1 MRLHMHSLKSLIG
14 KITLTAVAMGGLLVF
29 AGAPAAQAQELGR
42 RPVVRYDTFRE
53 REAIAHH
60 GYFSPRA
67 EYWRHE
73 RRAALVHGWRDRYGY
88 WHRY

>member
-1 MRLHMHSLKSLIG
+1 MQLHTHSLKSLIG
-14 KITLTAVAMGGLLVF
+14 KVVLSAIALGGLVVF
-29 AGAPAAQAQELGR
+29 AGAPAAQAQEFR
-42 RPVVRYDTFRE
+42 ERPVVRYDSFRE
-53 REAIAHH
+53 REAIARH

-73 RRAALVHGWRDRYGY
+73 RFEHRWCVRYGH

>member
-1 MRLHMHSLKSLIG
+1 MRLQINTLKSWLG
-14 KITLTAVAMGGLLVF
+14 KIALMAVAASGFLVF
-29 AGAPAAQAQELGR
+29 AGTPAAQAQE
-42 RPVVRYDTFRE
+42 RPVVRYDNFRE

-73 RRAALVHGWRDRYGY
+73 RREAFARGRRDRFGY

>member
-1 MRLHMHSLKSLIG
+1 MSLMNAIRSW
-14 KITLTAVAMGGLLVF
+14 TAKVVLATVAMGGFVVL
-29 AGAPAAQAQELGR
+29 AGAPAAQAQE
-42 RPVVRYDTFRE
+42 RPVIRYDNFRE

-60 GYFSPRA
+60 GYFSPQA

-73 RRAALVHGWRDRYGY
+73 RFEHRGWRDRYGY

>member
-1 MRLHMHSLKSLIG
+1 MQLHMHSLKSLIG
-14 KITLTAVAMGGLLVF
+14 KVVLSAVALGGLVVF
-29 AGAPAAQAQELGR
+29 AGTPAAQAQEFR
-42 RPVVRYDTFRE
+42 ERPVVRYDNFRE
-53 REAIAHH
+53 REAVARH

-73 RRAALVHGWRDRYGY
+73 RFERRWCDRYGY

>member
-1 MRLHMHSLKSLIG
+1 MQLHRHSLKSLVG
-14 KITLTAVAMGGLLVF
+14 KIVLSGVALGGLVVF
-29 AGAPAAQAQELGR
+29 VGAPAAQAQEFR
-42 RPVVRYDTFRE
+42 ERPVVRFDNFRE
-53 REAIAHH
+53 REAIVRH

-73 RRAALVHGWRDRYGY
+73 RFEHRWRDRFGY